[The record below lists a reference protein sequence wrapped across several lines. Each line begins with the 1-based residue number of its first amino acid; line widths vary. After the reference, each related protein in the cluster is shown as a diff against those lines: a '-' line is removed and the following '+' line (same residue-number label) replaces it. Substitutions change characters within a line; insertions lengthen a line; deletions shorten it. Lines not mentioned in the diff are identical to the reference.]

1 MNVVV
6 LGAGALGSILAGHLA
21 RAGADV
27 TLIARGARAQ
37 YVQHHGITITDLVDF
52 TIPCPVVTDPAR
64 LSHADVCIVTVK
76 TYDMTSA
83 LASMR
88 HLAVSSVLSVQNG
101 VVKNEQLATVF
112 GREKVLGATAI
123 LSGEVLP
130 AGPVRLTV
138 NQGIAIGELPQGTSE
153 RVTRLVGAL
162 ERAGIRAEAT
172 AQIQTAEWTKFVGWV
187 GWTAL
192 AVLTRL
198 ESYKFLSDAATAV
211 IGVRLMRETAALA
224 TQMGVPLEDNPP
236 LNLVKTIAAVSE
248 QQAVEILQE
257 TGAMMGS
264 RAPTQRMSSLQD
276 LERGRR
282 LEVEETLGYVVTK
295 AGEQGVPVPTV
306 ETCYRLIS
314 GLNRFV

>member
-1 MNVVV
+1 MKVVV

-21 RAGADV
+21 RAGEDV
-27 TLIARGARAQ
+27 TLIARGARAH
-37 YVQHHGITITDLVDF
+37 YLQHNGVTITGLVDF
-52 TIPCPVVTDPAR
+52 TIPCAVVTDPAR
-64 LSHADVCIVTVK
+64 LSHADVCVVTVK
-76 TYDMTSA
+76 TYDMISA

-101 VVKNEQLATVF
+101 VLKNEQLATVF
-112 GREKVLGATAI
+112 GGEKVLGATAV

-130 AGPVRLTV
+130 AGPVRFTV
-138 NQGIAIGELPQGTSE
+138 NQGISIGELPQGISE
-153 RVTRLVGAL
+153 RVTRLVGTL
-162 ERAGIRAEAT
+162 ERAGILAEAT
-172 AQIQTAEWTKFVGWV
+172 EQIQAAEWSKFGGWV

-198 ESYKFLSDAATAV
+198 ETYKFLSDAATAV
-211 IGVRLMRETAALA
+211 VGVRLMRETAALA

-236 LNLVKTIAAVSE
+236 FNVKTIAAVSE

-257 TGAMMGS
+257 TGTMMGS
-264 RAPTQRMSSLQD
+264 RAPTHRMSGLQD

-282 LEVEETLGYVVTK
+282 LEVEETLGHVVTK

-306 ETCYRLIS
+306 ETCYHLIS

>member
-1 MNVVV
+1 MKVVV

-21 RAGADV
+21 RAGEDV
-27 TLIARGARAQ
+27 TLIARGARAN
-37 YVQHHGITITDLVDF
+37 YLQHNGVTITGLVDF
-52 TIPCPVVTDPAR
+52 TIPCAVVTDPAR
-64 LSHADVCIVTVK
+64 LSHADVCVVTVK
-76 TYDMTSA
+76 TYDMISA

-101 VVKNEQLATVF
+101 VLKNEQLATVF
-112 GREKVLGATAI
+112 GREKVLGATAV

-130 AGPVRLTV
+130 AGPVRFTV
-138 NQGIAIGELPQGTSE
+138 NQGISIGELPQGISE
-153 RVTRLVGAL
+153 RVTRLVGTL
-162 ERAGIRAEAT
+162 ESAGIRAEAT
-172 AQIQTAEWTKFVGWV
+172 EQIQAAEWSKFVGWV
-187 GWTAL
+187 GWTTL

-198 ESYKFLSDAATAV
+198 ETYKFLSDAATAV
-211 IGVRLMRETAALA
+211 VGVRLMRETAALA

-236 LNLVKTIAAVSE
+236 FNVKTIAAVSE

-257 TGAMMGS
+257 TGTKMGS
-264 RAPTQRMSSLQD
+264 RAPTHRMSGLQD

>member
-1 MNVVV
+1 MKVVV
-6 LGAGALGSILAGHLA
+6 LGGGALGSILAGHLA
-21 RAGADV
+21 RAGEDV
-27 TLIARGARAQ
+27 TLIARGARAN
-37 YVQHHGITITDLVDF
+37 YLQHNGVTITGLVDF
-52 TIPCPVVTDPAR
+52 TIPCAVVTDPAR

-76 TYDMTSA
+76 TYDMISA

-101 VVKNEQLATVF
+101 VLKNEQLATIF
-112 GREKVLGATAI
+112 GGEKVLGATAV
-123 LSGEVLP
+123 LSSEVLP
-130 AGPVRLTV
+130 AGPVRFTV
-138 NQGIAIGELPQGTSE
+138 NQGISIGELPQGISE
-153 RVTRLVGAL
+153 RVTRLVGTL

-172 AQIQTAEWTKFVGWV
+172 EQIQAAEWSKFVGWV

-198 ESYKFLSDAATAV
+198 ETYKFLSDAATAV
-211 IGVRLMRETAALA
+211 VGVRLMRETAALA
-224 TQMGVPLEDNPP
+224 AQMGVPLEDNPP
-236 LNLVKTIAAVSE
+236 FNVKTIAAVSE
-248 QQAVEILQE
+248 QQAVKILQE
-257 TGAMMGS
+257 TGTVMGS
-264 RAPTQRMSSLQD
+264 RAPTHRMSGLQD

>member
-1 MNVVV
+1 MKVVV

-21 RAGADV
+21 RAGEDV
-27 TLIARGARAQ
+27 TLIARGARAS
-37 YVQHHGITITDLVDF
+37 YLQHNGVTITGLVDF
-52 TIPCPVVTDPAR
+52 TIPCAVVTDPAR
-64 LSHADVCIVTVK
+64 LSHADVCVVTVK
-76 TYDMTSA
+76 TYDMISA

-101 VVKNEQLATVF
+101 VLKNEQLATVF
-112 GREKVLGATAI
+112 GREKVLGATAV

-130 AGPVRLTV
+130 AGPVRFTL
-138 NQGIAIGELPQGTSE
+138 NQGISIGELPQGISE
-153 RVTRLVGAL
+153 RVTRLVGTL

-172 AQIQTAEWTKFVGWV
+172 EQIQAAEWSKFVGWV

-198 ESYKFLSDAATAV
+198 ETYKFLSDAATAV
-211 IGVRLMRETAALA
+211 VGVRLMRETAALA

-236 LNLVKTIAAVSE
+236 FNVKTIAAVSE
-248 QQAVEILQE
+248 QQAVKILQE
-257 TGAMMGS
+257 TGTVMGS
-264 RAPTQRMSSLQD
+264 RAPTHRMSGLQD

>member
-1 MNVVV
+1 LKVVV

-21 RAGADV
+21 RAGEDV
-27 TLIARGARAQ
+27 TLIARGARAN
-37 YVQHHGITITDLVDF
+37 YLQHNGVTITGLVDF
-52 TIPCPVVTDPAR
+52 TIPCAVVTDPAR
-64 LSHADVCIVTVK
+64 LSHADVCVVTVK
-76 TYDMTSA
+76 TYDMISA

-101 VVKNEQLATVF
+101 VLKNEQLATVF
-112 GREKVLGATAI
+112 GREKVLGATAV

-130 AGPVRLTV
+130 AGPVRFTL
-138 NQGIAIGELPQGTSE
+138 NQGISIGELPQGISE
-153 RVTRLVGAL
+153 RVTRLVGTL

-172 AQIQTAEWTKFVGWV
+172 EQIQAAEWSKFVGWV

-198 ESYKFLSDAATAV
+198 ETYKFLSDAATAV
-211 IGVRLMRETAALA
+211 VGVRLMRETAALA

-236 LNLVKTIAAVSE
+236 FNVKTIAAVSE
-248 QQAVEILQE
+248 QQAVKILQE
-257 TGAMMGS
+257 TGTVMGS
-264 RAPTQRMSSLQD
+264 RAPTHRMSGLQD

>member
-1 MNVVV
+1 MSFWVR
-6 LGAGALGSILAGHLA
+6 ALGSILAGHLA
-21 RAGADV
+21 RAGEDV
-27 TLIARGARAQ
+27 TLISRGARAH
-37 YVQHHGITITDLVDF
+37 YLQHHGITITGLVDF
-52 TIPCPVVTDPAR
+52 TIPCAVVTDPQ

-76 TYDMTSA
+76 TYDMISA
-83 LASMR
+83 LASIR

-101 VVKNEQLATVF
+101 VLKNEQLATVF
-112 GREKVLGATAI
+112 GGEKVLGATAF

-130 AGPVRLTV
+130 AGPVRFTV
-138 NQGIAIGELPQGTSE
+138 NQGISIGELPQGISE

-162 ERAGIRAEAT
+162 ERARIRAEAT
-172 AQIQTAEWTKFVGWV
+172 AQIQTAEWSKFVGWV

-198 ESYKFLSDAATAV
+198 ETYKFLSEAATAV
-211 IGVRLMRETAALA
+211 VGVCLMRETAALA

-236 LNLVKTIAAVSE
+236 FNVKTIAAVSE

-257 TGAMMGS
+257 TGTMMGS
-264 RAPTQRMSSLQD
+264 RAPTHRMSSLQD

-295 AGEQGVPVPTV
+295 ADAQGVPVPTV
-306 ETCYRLIS
+306 GTCYRLIS